1 MIEQKATLLM
11 RQLDTTSD
19 LGARS
24 SGVRGQVVVQ
34 FFEKKRRKT
43 WFAKGEDVVCWEQWT
58 LDVTLA
64 SPRTENG
71 EWLGPS
77 VP

>member
-1 MIEQKATLLM
+1 M
-11 RQLDTTSD
+11 
-19 LGARS
+19 
-24 SGVRGQVVVQ
+24 RGQVVVQ

-43 WFAKGEDVVCWEQWT
+43 WFAKGDDVVEWERWT

-71 EWLGPS
+71 ESRLLSLKLGVRTDS
-77 VP
+77 W